1 METHTLNKH
10 DFKKYLLEQLPDSRQ
25 EELIFWKKSIPLPV
39 DLIYKIFDSRGE
51 LFRIYLDHISAIT
64 LFFFVAETEKTDY
77 VQLINNLPNSGTEL
91 LSDRFKDQF
100 ERYYFKSNISA
111 LTASLAE
118 KLFVVEY
125 KFCHEDYITA
135 LSHEGRKYRRM
146 YVPYRIKEVLRE
158 YDPGLLNYIGVS
170 NGDMFGNIV
179 ADHLGVYRS
188 GFSDAFAAIF
198 NKLLDFIVA
207 QTYDHQVDISAASR
221 IKISQIAESPQEYIK
236 PEIGTIADGSLW
248 EPRYRD
254 AKSTFILNKKHPY
267 LELIDKK
274 SGIEVL
280 ADLAGQSALI
290 ENETLQDS
298 KAKTLENFRQE
309 ISRKLRLISENPT

>member
-25 EELIFWKKSIPLPV
+25 EELIFWKKAIPLPV
-39 DLIYKIFDSRGE
+39 DLVYKIFDSRGE
-51 LFRIYLDHISAIT
+51 LFKIYLDHISAVT
-64 LFFFVAETEKTDY
+64 LYFFAAETEKTDY
-77 VQLINNLPNSGTEL
+77 VQQINNLPNSGTEL
-91 LSDRFKDQF
+91 LSDRLNDQF
-100 ERYYFKSNISA
+100 EKYYFDSDISA
-111 LTASLAE
+111 LTTTLAE

-125 KFCHEDYITA
+125 KFSVEDYIHA
-135 LSHEGRKYRRM
+135 LSHEGRKYRRL
-146 YVPYRIKEVLRE
+146 YVPQKIKESLRE
-158 YDPGLLNYIGVS
+158 YHPAMLNYIGVS

-198 NKLLDFIVA
+198 NKLLDFVVA
-207 QTYDHQVDISAASR
+207 KTYEHKVDISAASGIR
-221 IKISQIAESPQEYIK
+221 ISQVTEPPQQYLK
-236 PEIGTIADGSLW
+236 PETGTVADGSLW

-254 AKSTFILNKKHPY
+254 AKSTFILNERHPY

-298 KAKTLENFRQE
+298 KAKILENFRQE
-309 ISRKLRLISENPT
+309 ISRKLRLIAEKTN